1 MQATRQHLVARA
13 SLAEPANVAL
23 AAGSQQHH
31 CDIDWDRVFTED
43 VRQTA
48 SNGDGTL
55 RTYTLAGG
63 QTLQGLDIM
72 YAASLAAAETVMQ
85 ALHDNIKGNSLMGF
99 DLEWV
104 SSAVNREVKA
114 TRPSLA
120 LH

>member
-1 MQATRQHLVARA
+1 
-13 SLAEPANVAL
+13 
-23 AAGSQQHH
+23 
-31 CDIDWDRVFTED
+31 
-43 VRQTA
+43 
-48 SNGDGTL
+48 
-55 RTYTLAGG
+55 
-63 QTLQGLDIM
+63 M

-120 LH
+120 LHQILTGCRTCMTACSHLSLPRVQIIT